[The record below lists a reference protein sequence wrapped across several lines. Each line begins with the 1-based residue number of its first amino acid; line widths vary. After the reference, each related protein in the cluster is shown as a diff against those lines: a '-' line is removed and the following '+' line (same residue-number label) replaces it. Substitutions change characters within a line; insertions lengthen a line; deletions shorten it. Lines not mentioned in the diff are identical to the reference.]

1 MPSARTRAAMKAAR
15 ILRFKA
21 WGNLQ
26 QERMME
32 SYLQNPLSP
41 VYKRIEKRLRSFP
54 RKIKGDTIEYQ
65 YIGGRKCGIIEPSDK
80 KNSSCLVFLH
90 GGSYL
95 MGPTDY
101 SWVFLHKISR
111 ITQTRTF
118 QPDYPKAPEW
128 TSTYTIDYMEAF
140 FRELYRRYNPDQVI
154 LAGSSAG
161 GGLALAT
168 FFRLRKRELPLP
180 SRMVLIS
187 PWVDL
192 AMENPKTMRLEDKDI
207 TLSRDTLLKAAGL
220 YCGGKDIH
228 APRHSPLFGD
238 FSQLP
243 PTMLLTGTEEMFLQD
258 CRKLKERMK
267 EAGAT
272 VEYIEQK
279 GLFHSW
285 PVVHQL
291 PESSEVRVKI
301 AEFLQ

>member
-1 MPSARTRAAMKAAR
+1 MKAAR

-32 SYLQNPLSP
+32 SYRQNPLSP
-41 VYKRIEKRLRSFP
+41 VYKRIERRLRSFP
-54 RKIKGDTIEYQ
+54 RKIKGERIEYQ
-65 YIGGRKCGIIEPSDK
+65 YIAGRKCGIIKPESNRSK
-80 KNSSCLVFLH
+80 ACLVFLH

-111 ITQTRTF
+111 ITHMNAF

-128 TSTYTIDYMEAF
+128 TSAYTIDYMEAF
-140 FRELYRRYNPDQVI
+140 FRELYRNFRPDQVV

-168 FFRLRKRELPLP
+168 FFRLRARGLPLP

-192 AMENPKTMRLEDKDI
+192 AMENPQTRQMEDEDI
-207 TLSRDTLLKAAGL
+207 TLSRDTLLKAAHF
-220 YCGGKDIH
+220 YCGGEDMK
-228 APRHSPLFGD
+228 APRHSPINGD
-238 FSQLP
+238 FQDLP
-243 PTMLLTGTEEMFLQD
+243 PTMLLTGSEEMFLED
-258 CRKLKERMK
+258 CRKLKERM
-267 EAGAT
+267 EAAGAA

-301 AEFLQ
+301 ADFLKEKNL